1 MIKDKILENFSNKHA
16 YSDKIDEVSLE
27 NTAGSGLFRAGQ
39 AGGPKK
45 CFFGHFLLTFQPFS
59 VIIVFIEKPN
69 KELEIY
75 VSNIIIRGQKPMS
88 IIKKE
93 AKKLIDKLP
102 EQATWDDIMYEFYVK
117 KKLAVA
123 LKAADE
129 GCVIPHK
136 EVKKRLL
143 SK

>member
-1 MIKDKILENFSNKHA
+1 MEKES
-16 YSDKIDEVSLE
+16 IDLIWMTKKSAFLWQ
-27 NTAGSGLFRAGQ
+27 TCSTTSGRQ
-39 AGGPKK
+39 KR
-45 CFFGHFLLTFQPFS
+45 CFLGHFLLTFQPFS

-129 GCVIPHK
+129 GRVIPHK

-143 SK
+143 SKWKSNGLNRPFWI